1 MKFEPLFPKKKKK
14 DIDQQIMETDVQLR
28 TLEDKFRLVISREI
42 RVLRN
47 NRNDKRAQ
55 EKVKN
60 ALFSMQVV
68 HTAQEQLRDIDTT
81 HELNKAMNNL
91 GLALKSLN
99 GISFRSESVNGFR
112 LQRGMD
118 KMDKNAERR
127 GGGIGNVFRQDI
139 NELIS
144 DDMIE
149 RLIKGESVDKCLNDP
164 EGGIKNIED
173 SFMFDESMLDQ
184 VNFDGNSNEGELE
197 DGADMLE
204 EFMKNME

>member
-28 TLEDKFRLVISREI
+28 NLEDKFRLVISREI

-68 HTAQEQLRDIDTT
+68 HNAQEQLRDIDTT

-99 GISFRSESVNGFR
+99 GISFRSEGVNSFR

-127 GGGIGNVFRQDI
+127 GGGMGNVFRQDI

-149 RLIKGESVDKCLNDP
+149 RLVKGESVDNCLNNP
-164 EGGIKNIED
+164 EGGIKNVED
-173 SFMFDESMLDQ
+173 VLMFDEDMLNQ
-184 VNFDGNSNEGELE
+184 VNFSGNANEGELE